1 MERYFKKSGKILLV
15 LAPITVLSLAIAE
28 ESIRMGEDYYGNDIN
43 AAILEAQ
50 QNQRKV
56 NYSNRY
62 WYNRTTSQSF
72 DLPKLSSDALEK
84 ERLEGALQP
93 TAAGKAQSPNA
104 IPDEE
109 QAQTLQQNLELSKQ
123 DPNSPATPQTQPSP
137 VGNSPQF
144 VPEVS
149 HTFPR
154 GDSVTTRGMVTN
166 GSITS
171 TPRP

>member
-15 LAPITVLSLAIAE
+15 LAPITLLSYALAE

-43 AAILEAQ
+43 AAILEAK
-50 QNQRKV
+50 QNDRKV

-72 DLPKLSSDALEK
+72 DLPKLTSDALEK

-93 TAAGKAQSPNA
+93 TAAGKVKTPDAV
-104 IPDEE
+104 PDEE
-109 QAQTLQQNLELSKQ
+109 QTQTLQQNLELTKQ
-123 DPNSPATPQTQPSP
+123 ESNTLTPLQSQQTPTQNS
-137 VGNSPQF
+137 VKF
-144 VPEVS
+144 VPEIS

-154 GDSVTTRGMVTN
+154 GDSVTTRGMVTS
-166 GSITS
+166 GTITS